1 MPRIS
6 GNRIIY
12 DGQDWLASV
21 SSTYRTSLDGLAQ
34 RVDNKLTNAIAF
46 DPFRA
51 VGFLSPAPNP
61 SDVTNVSA
69 ISDYLMG
76 SCIAFEGST
85 RYGYFIGFDGKL
97 HRMELASQTVSNS
110 GSWPHQTTGA
120 GVETGLDCLTYKL
133 NVAGTLTS
141 CVLWSWVDSGGT
153 WNVGLFNTSAGT
165 FDDDF
170 MSSVP
175 ADPLVPTGNTRP
187 HPMIVG
193 ADDIVYIGDG
203 NKLHAYDGQD
213 GTNGKFTDTVLL
225 LPSDMIIT
233 SLSKTEDGLAVFA
246 YKNQVSSVIADTA
259 AGSEATCYMWD
270 YLSNDPIRVISLDD
284 DVVTC
289 SGVYKNSLYCITAG
303 TAPVREI
310 GGTNRY
316 GRLRI
321 FNGRSFDILANF
333 NGNPPTKNGSIV
345 INDSIQWLSDGN
357 LLAYGSPLE
366 GISSGFNALAKL
378 SGTSN
383 GLLVGLPGILGRVA
397 ASTGA
402 TTSGGLQTL
411 SSNYSDQTFVVTAP
425 ALPLFS
431 PGKKGRVLAVTVFF
445 GKTSTGG
452 RSITMG
458 LAKENAT
465 TMEFI
470 SNVKVIDSTNQIY
483 RYKFTSANVQIDTT
497 FQDLRLYAD
506 YGTGDGA
513 TDAPI
518 PAMVVVEFEEVNIS

>member
-12 DGQDWLASV
+12 DGQDWMASV
-21 SSTYRTSLDGLAQ
+21 SSTYRASLDGLAQ

-61 SDVTNVSA
+61 TDVTTVSA

-97 HRMELASQTVSNS
+97 QRMELSTQTMSNA
-110 GSWPHQTTGA
+110 GNWPHQTTGA
-120 GVETGLDCLTYKL
+120 GIETGLDCVTYKL

-170 MSSVP
+170 MSTVP
-175 ADPLVPTGNTRP
+175 ASPLSPSGNTRP
-187 HPMIVG
+187 HPMVIG
-193 ADDIVYIGDG
+193 SDDIVYIGDG
-203 NKLHAYDGQD
+203 NKLHAYDGQTGAN
-213 GTNGKFTDTVLL
+213 GTFSDTVLL
-225 LPSDMIIT
+225 LESDMIIT
-233 SLSKTEDGLAVFA
+233 SISKTEDGLAIFA
-246 YKNQVSSVIADTA
+246 YKNQTASVIADITS
-259 AGSEATCYMWD
+259 GTEAKCYMWD

-289 SGVYKNSLYCITAG
+289 SGVFKNSLYCITSGA
-303 TAPVREI
+303 APVREI
-310 GGTNRY
+310 GGTSRY
-316 GRLRI
+316 GRLRV
-321 FNGRSFDILANF
+321 FNGASFDVVTTF

-357 LLAYGSPLE
+357 LYAFGSPLE
-366 GISSGFNALAKL
+366 GITAGLNVLAKFT
-378 SGTSN
+378 GTSN
-383 GLLVGLPGILGRVA
+383 GVLVALPGTLGRVS

-402 TTSGGLQTL
+402 TTSGGLQYL
-411 SSNYSDQTFVVTAP
+411 SSNYSDQTFVTTAP
-425 ALPLFS
+425 AVPLFS

-445 GKTSTGG
+445 GKTSSGG
-452 RSITMG
+452 RSLTMG
-458 LAKENAT
+458 LAKENAS

-470 SNVKVIDSTNQIY
+470 NNVKTIDSTNQIY
-483 RYKFTSANVQIDTT
+483 RYKFTSSNTQIDTT

-518 PAMVVVEFEEVNIS
+518 PAMVIVEFEEVNIS